1 MSYWISERC
10 CTETS
15 TWKESTASL
24 ARVSHCFFAFD
35 FPLCCY
41 GHTLRSLSPLVV
53 EIPLP
58 FGESIG
64 ADPGWASVFCCMS
77 SIGFTPSSPG
87 SGTAGVG
94 RWKESIHVYHI
105 SYHIILYHYSIDAV
119 NGLMVNGTESRRNDE
134 KHAVFFFG
142 MFQGAAPVW
151 IHRNFAVKIDFSML
165 QLATLHF
172 LSSMQNHDIIM

>member
-1 MSYWISERC
+1 M
-10 CTETS
+10 
-15 TWKESTASL
+15 L
-24 ARVSHCFFAFD
+24 
-35 FPLCCY
+35 
-41 GHTLRSLSPLVV
+41 
-53 EIPLP
+53 
-58 FGESIG
+58 
-64 ADPGWASVFCCMS
+64 
-77 SIGFTPSSPG
+77 G
-87 SGTAGVG
+87 S
-94 RWKESIHVYHI
+94 YHI
-105 SYHIILYHYSIDAV
+105 ISCNIILYHYSIDAV